1 MKIFLRI
8 LISIVIMCIITIP
21 LDYCYSGFLTNLFMG
36 IWEVICFIALCL
48 FGFWVFAAIEE
59 KSREKSEK

>member
-1 MKIFLRI
+1 
-8 LISIVIMCIITIP
+8 MCIITIP
-21 LDYCYSGFLTNLFMG
+21 LDYCYSGFLTNLFIG